1 MHPRKLWFATLLLL
15 LAIPSRG
22 VQDKSQVIIRPSPGE
37 ELILAMADVQP
48 LRSEQAGELSAILKT
63 FNEVLWADLK
73 FSGFFTMAGK
83 SFYPP
88 QPIVR
93 AEDINYENW
102 SALPFKVSFLTAG
115 TAEIDAGILRAEL
128 RIYDMKQR
136 SMSFGQR
143 ISGDI
148 DQVRSIAHR
157 WADEIVTKLTAGLSR
172 GISSTKIAY
181 TSRRGGAKEIY
192 VMDYDGYDPRAFT
205 RNGSLNLFPTWSPD
219 NSKLAFVS
227 YRTGKPEINIHSYLD
242 GSRLPFPIFNSMTST
257 PMISPDGGRLA
268 FALRDSKANIDI
280 HISKLDG
287 SERRNIT
294 NSSVLNQAPTWAPS
308 GNQIAFISN
317 RDGTPQIYICDTD
330 GANVRRIVKEGGDA
344 DSPAW
349 SPDGRWIAFHW
360 KPRMA
365 ENYDI
370 YIAQVS
376 TGQIRQLTS
385 DAGSNESPSWAPDGR
400 HLAFQSNRT
409 GSDQIFIMLADTIHP
424 ELRMVTSQGTN
435 TCPAWGGYVRRN

>member
-1 MHPRKLWFATLLLL
+1 MRVNKVLIAALLF
-15 LAIPSRG
+15 LAGIPSRG
-22 VQDKSQVIIRPSPGE
+22 MQEKPQFTIRPAPQE
-37 ELILAMADVQP
+37 EMILAAADIQP
-48 LRSEQAGELSAILKT
+48 LRSGQAAELAPSLKV

-73 FSGFFTMAGK
+73 FSGYFTMAGK

-88 QPIVR
+88 QPIFR
-93 AEDINYENW
+93 PEDINYDAW

-115 TAEIDAGILRAEL
+115 TIEMDGGILRATL
-128 RIYDMKQR
+128 RVYDVKQR
-136 SMSFGQR
+136 LMSFGQ
-143 ISGDI
+143 IIGGDT

-157 WADEIVTKLTAGLSR
+157 WADEIVTRLTAGASR

-181 TSRRGGAKEIY
+181 TSRRGAAKEIY
-192 VMDYDGYDPRAFT
+192 VMDYDGNDQRAFT
-205 RNGSLNLFPTWSPD
+205 RNGSLNLFPSWSPD
-219 NSKLAFVS
+219 NSKLTFVS
-227 YRTGKPEINIHSYLD
+227 YRTGKPEINIYSYLNGD
-242 GSRLPFPIFNSMTST
+242 HLPFPMFNSMTST
-257 PMISPDGGRLA
+257 PMIARDGTRLA
-268 FALRDSKANIDI
+268 FAMRDARGNIDI
-280 HISKLDG
+280 YISKLDG

-294 NSSVLNQAPTWAPS
+294 NSRAVNSSPTWAPS

-370 YIAQVS
+370 YIAEVS
-376 TGQIRQLTS
+376 TGSIRQLTS
-385 DAGSNESPSWAPDGR
+385 DSGSNESPSWAPDGR
-400 HLAFQSNRT
+400 HLAFQSNRS
-409 GSDQIFIMLADTIHP
+409 GSDQIFIMLADTNNP
-424 ELRMVTSQGTN
+424 ELRMITSQGTN
-435 TCPAWGGYVRRN
+435 TCPAWSGYTR